1 MHEYIRARLRKLGD
15 QLQYLPRALAL
26 VWTAARPWTV
36 AWGVLLLLQ
45 GLLPVATVYLT
56 RALVNALV
64 PALRNTGL
72 GWAAF
77 QPAIVPAV
85 LTGLVMLLASGLRS
99 ASSMVATAQSEL
111 TSDYIQQLVQRKSSE
126 VDLAFYESPE
136 GFDHLHRARSEAAYR
151 PITLVEN
158 LGGLLQNSITLV
170 AMLGVLIPFGPV
182 LPLALALSTLP
193 AMYVVLQSSR
203 LRFEWHRRR
212 TAMERESAYYDWVL
226 TSAECAGEMR
236 AFELGNYF
244 QSAYAGIREKLRGER
259 LALAR
264 RQSWAEILASI
275 SSLLF
280 TAAAF
285 ALVLWRAVLGM
296 VTAGDFALFYQA
308 FNQGLGLARSL
319 LENAGRI
326 YENSL
331 FLGNLFEF
339 LAFPKRIVSPPAPAA
354 MPELARG
361 ITMRNVTFR
370 YPGTERF
377 ALRNFDLD
385 IRADQM
391 VAIVGPN
398 GAGKSTLLKLL
409 ARLHDPESGSISLD
423 GIPMTSLSIQELRRS
438 VSVVFQ
444 SPVHFNAT
452 ASENIRLG
460 DPQQCGE
467 AAIHQ
472 AASEAGVH
480 DLITSLP
487 LGYGTMLGKQF
498 LDGTELSIG
507 EWQRV
512 AIARALARPARLIL
526 LDEPTSAMDPW
537 AEIEWVKQFRQCARG
552 RISVL
557 ITHRFTTAMFA
568 DVIHVMDGG
577 RIVESGSHEKLLAW
591 DGLYAAGW
599 AAQKGLVQTMAA
611 AQS

>member
-1 MHEYIRARLRKLGD
+1 MYQYIRARLQKLAE
-15 QLQYLPRALAL
+15 QLQYVPRAMAL
-26 VWTAARPWTV
+26 VWAAARPWTA
-36 AWGVLLLLQ
+36 AWGVLLVLQ

-64 PALRNTGL
+64 PALRNAGL
-72 GWAAF
+72 GWEAF
-77 QPAIVPAV
+77 KPAIILAA

-99 ASSMVATAQSEL
+99 ISTMVATAQAEL
-111 TSDYIQQLVQRKSSE
+111 TSDYIQQLVQRKSAE

-136 GFDHLHRARSEAAYR
+136 GFDHLHRARLEAGYR

-170 AMLGVLIPFGPV
+170 AMLGILIPFGPI

-193 AMYVVLQSSR
+193 AMYVVLHSSR

-226 TSAECAGEMR
+226 TSPECAAEIR
-236 AFELGNYF
+236 AFELGAYF
-244 QSAYAGIREKLRGER
+244 QSAYQGIRGKLRGER

-264 RQSWAEILASI
+264 QQSWAELLASI
-275 SSLLF
+275 SSLLI
-280 TAAAF
+280 TGAAF
-285 ALVLWRAVLGM
+285 ALVVWRAVLGM
-296 VTAGDFALFYQA
+296 VTLGDLALFYQA

-339 LAFPKRIVSPPAPAA
+339 LAFPKRILSPAKPAA
-354 MPELARG
+354 MPPINRG
-361 ITMRNVTFR
+361 IAIRNVTFR
-370 YPGTERF
+370 YPGTDRF

-385 IRADQM
+385 IHADQI

-409 ARLHDPESGSISLD
+409 ARLHDPESGTISLD
-423 GIPMTSLSIQELRRS
+423 GIPISSFSVEKLRRS
-438 VSVVFQ
+438 VSIVFQ
-444 SPVHFNAT
+444 SPVHFNTT
-452 ASENIRLG
+452 AAENIRLG
-460 DPQQCGE
+460 DLPACDERGIRR
-467 AAIHQ
+467 AGT
-472 AASEAGVH
+472 EAGVQE
-480 DLITSLP
+480 LVASLP
-487 LGYGTMLGKQF
+487 LGYDTLLGKQF
-498 LDGTELSIG
+498 MEGTELSTG
-507 EWQRV
+507 EWQRI
-512 AIARALARPARLIL
+512 AIARALARPAPVIL

-537 AEIEWVKQFRQCARG
+537 AEIQWLNRFRQFARG
-552 RISVL
+552 RIAVL

-577 RIVESGSHEKLLAW
+577 GIVESGTHEELLSL

-599 AAQKGLVQTMAA
+599 AAQKGLVRTTATRG
-611 AQS
+611 